1 VAPAQIVG
9 NLEAIRS
16 ATSVAVEIIGEAG
29 VRATVSVGAKA
40 NRVVVAGDPVAD
52 LSLLLGQGEHILMAI
67 KAGVCV
73 KQAGQLLEPVA
84 A

>member
-1 VAPAQIVG
+1 MA
-9 NLEAIRS
+9 L
-16 ATSVAVEIIGEAG
+16 TSLPPPGFPMV
-29 VRATVSVGAKA
+29 
-40 NRVVVAGDPVAD
+40 
-52 LSLLLGQGEHILMAI
+52 I